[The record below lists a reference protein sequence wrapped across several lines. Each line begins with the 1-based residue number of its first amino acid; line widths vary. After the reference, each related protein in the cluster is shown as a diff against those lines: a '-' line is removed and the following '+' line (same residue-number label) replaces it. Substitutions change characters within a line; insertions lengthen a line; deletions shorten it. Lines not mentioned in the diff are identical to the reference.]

1 MNRCLQALWR
11 MEGEQKWC
19 VVTGGRGFAARHLV
33 VMLIHSGRF
42 SVRVADLGPTI
53 KLEPSEEKGLLGEAL
68 QSGRAEY
75 VSTDL
80 RDKAQVLKGLS
91 ILCASLEFIL
101 PALFSIL
108 ILVIR
113 LKFLLCSG

>member
-1 MNRCLQALWR
+1 

-33 VMLIHSGRF
+33 VMLIRSGRF
-42 SVRVADLGPTI
+42 LVRVADLGPTI

-75 VSTDL
+75 VSADL
-80 RDKAQVLKGLS
+80 RDKAQVLKGQS
-91 ILCASLEFIL
+91 ILCAFVEFML
-101 PALFSIL
+101 PTLCSIL
-108 ILVIR
+108 IRQI
-113 LKFLLCSG
+113 KFLGTLCLFWL